1 MTGSHATRRARVV
14 VLALMALLLAGA
26 LAAALLAGDDGTE
39 ERAEGAEV
47 TRADINAIYRRLS
60 PGVVFIQARVTR
72 EGSSPFGPP
81 GGGGGVATGTGFVI
95 DREGHVV
102 TNAHVVQEAERA
114 SLRVEGEELVPARIV
129 GADLSTDL
137 AVLKVDPDDMDLV
150 PLPLGDASE
159 VQVGDEVL
167 ALGNPFGLEDTITSG
182 IVSARQRRITAP
194 NGYAIDG
201 IIQTDAAVNPGNS
214 GGPLVDAAGRVIGV
228 NSQIA
233 TGGGSRAFAGIAFAV
248 PVSTVREIVP
258 DLLDDG
264 RVDRPF
270 LGVSTIDVTP
280 SVAERLGLSVEDGAY
295 VVAVVDGGPAQRAG
309 IRPAEGSGGALLAG
323 GDVIVRIGDREIG
336 GTDDVEQAVLD
347 QRIGDEVE
355 IELVRAG
362 ERRTVTVQLAQRPR
376 S

>member
-1 MTGSHATRRARVV
+1 
-14 VLALMALLLAGA
+14 
-26 LAAALLAGDDGTE
+26 
-39 ERAEGAEV
+39 
-47 TRADINAIYRRLS
+47 
-60 PGVVFIQARVTR
+60 
-72 EGSSPFGPP
+72 
-81 GGGGGVATGTGFVI
+81 
-95 DREGHVV
+95 
-102 TNAHVVQEAERA
+102 
-114 SLRVEGEELVPARIV
+114 
-129 GADLSTDL
+129 
-137 AVLKVDPDDMDLV
+137 
-150 PLPLGDASE
+150 
-159 VQVGDEVL
+159 
-167 ALGNPFGLEDTITSG
+167 
-182 IVSARQRRITAP
+182 
-194 NGYAIDG
+194 
-201 IIQTDAAVNPGNS
+201 
-214 GGPLVDAAGRVIGV
+214 VDAAGRVIGV